1 MSEGKQLVRHS
12 YEFYVVTGELVSYLD
27 TSGHVKLTHTERIII
42 LSVWITLKRNCMSGS
57 CQDGQSM
64 KQGFQVSIVIAIY
77 IYVHVLISCKIDNQM
92 GAA

>member
-1 MSEGKQLVRHS
+1 
-12 YEFYVVTGELVSYLD
+12 
-27 TSGHVKLTHTERIII
+27 
-42 LSVWITLKRNCMSGS
+42 MSG

-77 IYVHVLISCKIDNQM
+77 IHVHILISCKIDNQM